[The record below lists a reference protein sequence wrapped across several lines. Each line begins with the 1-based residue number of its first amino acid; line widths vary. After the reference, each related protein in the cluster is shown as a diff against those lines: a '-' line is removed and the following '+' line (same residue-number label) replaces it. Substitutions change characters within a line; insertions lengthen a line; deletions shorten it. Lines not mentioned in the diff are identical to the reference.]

1 MTLPAFDA
9 VLFDMDGTLIDT
21 EIIYMEEWQRAAKI
35 QGFEIT
41 LTLRDQFLG
50 RPTNDCLK
58 LLQETFGE
66 TFSVDAH
73 TAEWRPRITNR
84 LKTNIP
90 LMPGVVELL
99 DSLKVANK
107 KLAVVTSAT
116 RASAETYLKT
126 AGLRHYFPKIITR
139 NDVTQGKPHPEPF
152 LAGANAISV
161 PPERCLAIEDTEAG
175 IRSAHGAG
183 TVPIMVPSLKQPEPD
198 VQALCHL
205 KCTSLIDVHQHI
217 NNAFDRI

>member
-35 QGFEIT
+35 QGFEISQ
-41 LTLRDQFLG
+41 TLRDQFLG

-58 LLQETFGE
+58 LLQENFGE
-66 TFSVDAH
+66 TFSIDAH
-73 TAEWRPRITNR
+73 AAEWRPRITNR

-99 DSLKVANK
+99 DNLKITNK
-107 KLAVVTSAT
+107 RLAVVTSAT
-116 RASAETYLKT
+116 RASAETYLKI
-126 AGLRHYFPKIITR
+126 AGLRHYFSQVITR
-139 NDVTQGKPHPEPF
+139 NDVAQGKPHPEPF
-152 LAGANAISV
+152 LAGASAIDV

-183 TVPIMVPSLKQPEPD
+183 TIPIMVPSLKQPEPD
-198 VQALCHL
+198 VEAMCYL
-205 KCTSLIDVHQHI
+205 KCTNLINAHQHI
-217 NNAFDRI
+217 RVALA